1 MRMMLE
7 CVGLGCSPIDFASP
21 LYVSI
26 MAPKRKPSSELLSA
40 RPAPFSRIP
49 KLQESLQEEEKQIDK
64 WTKYA
69 VGAESYQ
76 RLQKCLRKINAHTET
91 RDSISKKLKAKTN
104 EKTMLLEAKIAAGL
118 VAGPVAGPAC
128 LTTTAPVT
136 GPVASPIAG
145 TIYLTIAAPVAGLV
159 AELPPAAHLQQH
171 PAYGSQ
177 LVAATNHNLIWG
189 MLRVIRDIIGNL

>member
-104 EKTMLLEAKIAAGL
+104 EKTMLLEAKVCNCPSCSSDSLGEIL
-118 VAGPVAGPAC
+118 
-128 LTTTAPVT
+128 
-136 GPVASPIAG
+136 
-145 TIYLTIAAPVAGLV
+145 
-159 AELPPAAHLQQH
+159 
-171 PAYGSQ
+171 
-177 LVAATNHNLIWG
+177 
-189 MLRVIRDIIGNL
+189 